1 MRSSAVASADNAH
14 WNKDIKKLLP
24 DSRRGVATTQTQNKT
39 RQNYY
44 ASLLYAISCI
54 SSSFHIFSYLQRVSE
69 NALTRT
75 PEDVHCSLNIFAII
89 EIKFPKIHSF
99 NRSVYQIIFVD
110 RYLFA
115 SSHWYGATPV
125 SCHHAIPI
133 PSIGQV
139 FLPLLLWHL
148 A

>member
-1 MRSSAVASADNAH
+1 MKSSAVASADNVL
-14 WNKDIKKLLP
+14 WSKDIKKLLP

-69 NALTRT
+69 NTLTRT

-89 EIKFPKIHSF
+89 EIKFPITYSFIHSAC
-99 NRSVYQIIFVD
+99 QIIFVD
-110 RYLFA
+110 RYLYA
-115 SSHWYGATPV
+115 SFHWFGARLE
-125 SCHHAIPI
+125 SCHRAILI